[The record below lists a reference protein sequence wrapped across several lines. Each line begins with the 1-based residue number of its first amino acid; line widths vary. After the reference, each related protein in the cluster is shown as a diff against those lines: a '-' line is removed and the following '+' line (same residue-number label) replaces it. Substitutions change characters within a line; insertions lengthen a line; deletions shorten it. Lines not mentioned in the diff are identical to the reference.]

1 MESVESRFL
10 RYAAI
15 DTQSDAASETFPST
29 ARQLRLL
36 GLLLEELI
44 AMGADQASIDAWG
57 YVTARIPA
65 TAAGTAPVIGFLA
78 HVDTSPDLS
87 GANVKPR
94 IVDYRG
100 GEISLNEAAGIVMR
114 PSEFPE
120 MNDYVGQRLIVTD
133 GTTLLGADDKAG
145 VAEIMTASEY
155 LLRHPEI
162 PHGEIRIAF
171 TPDEEIGR
179 GVDHFDVA
187 AFGADW
193 AYTVDGGKAGELEY
207 ENFNA
212 AEAVVTIHG
221 VSVHP
226 GYACG
231 KMVNALRV
239 AMEFDALL
247 PAGERPEATSG
258 REGFFHLTEI
268 SGDVETCRMEY
279 IVREFDRERFAGR
292 KAQMEAAAAEINRR
306 YRRTVAEVTLRDQY
320 YNMYE
325 QIAPRPEIVE
335 LAAGAMRAAGIEPLI
350 YAARGGT
357 DGARLSYMG
366 LPCPNIFSGAENM
379 HGRYEFVSID
389 TMEKAV
395 EVIVNIARMGSASPH
410 REF

>member
-36 GLLLEELI
+36 GLLLEELL
-44 AMGADQASIDAWG
+44 AMGADEASIDAWG

-65 TAAGTAPVIGFLA
+65 TAEGPVIGLLA
-78 HVDTSPDLS
+78 HIDTSPDLT
-87 GANVKPR
+87 GAGVTPR
-94 IVDYRG
+94 VVDYCG
-100 GEISLNEAAGIVMR
+100 GEIVLDEDAGIVMR
-114 PSEFPE
+114 PSDFPE
-120 MNDYVGQRLIVTD
+120 LNDYAGQRLIVTD
-133 GTTLLGADDKAG
+133 GATLLGADDKAG
-145 VAEIMTASEY
+145 VAEIMAAAEY

-162 PHGEIRIAF
+162 PHGGIRIAF

-193 AYTVDGGKAGELEY
+193 AYTVDGGRSGGLEF

-212 AEAVVTIHG
+212 AEAVVTIRG
-221 VSVHP
+221 TNVHP

-247 PAGERPEATSG
+247 PAGERPEVTVG
-258 REGFFHLTEI
+258 REGFFHLTSLDGNVGE
-268 SGDVETCRMEY
+268 CRMEY
-279 IVREFDRERFAGR
+279 IVREFDQERFAGR
-292 KAQMEAAAAEINRR
+292 KARVEAAAAEINRR
-306 YRRTVAEVTLRDQY
+306 YGRTVAEVALRDQY

-325 QIAPRPEIVE
+325 KTASRPEIVE
-335 LAAGAMRAAGIEPLI
+335 LAAEAMRAAGIEPLI
-350 YAARGGT
+350 HAVRGGT

-379 HGRYEFVSID
+379 HGRYEFV
-389 TMEKAV
+389 
-395 EVIVNIARMGSASPH
+395 
-410 REF
+410 